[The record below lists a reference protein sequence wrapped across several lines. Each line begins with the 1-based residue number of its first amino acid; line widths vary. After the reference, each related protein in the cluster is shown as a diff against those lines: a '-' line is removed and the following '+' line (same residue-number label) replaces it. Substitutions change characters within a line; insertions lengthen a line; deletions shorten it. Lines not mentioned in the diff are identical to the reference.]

1 MQAGMR
7 TMVMMD
13 RIWGNPIIL
22 PSGGASPHPMIARL
36 RQKGNIL
43 RTYTI
48 NGWCVVSHEDVKAL
62 LRDTRLSSEVFRST
76 LIQVVIRSAAQG
88 LITPIIDYPNIVNLD
103 APDHTRLRKLVA
115 RSFTSRFVQS
125 LTPKISAL
133 VSELLDNAEG
143 TAEIEVMDSLAKPL
157 PAIVI
162 AEMLGVP
169 TEERHYFEQWSAA
182 LIKYTEIL
190 NADAIHEAVLGDLA
204 MRTYLQDLVEAKRT
218 SPGQDLISAL
228 IEAEEDGDKLDIEE
242 LLSLC
247 TILLVAGHETTTRL
261 IGSCLCLLLQHPDQ
275 LAEVRSDRSLLKNAI
290 EEALRL
296 EPPLLSLTRLV
307 PETFEYKGHVF
318 KKGQLILLSIAG
330 ANRDPKVTP
339 SPDAFNIHRE
349 AFEHVSFGHGIHL
362 CLGMP
367 LARLEAEVALNQLLD
382 RFPYL
387 TLPEQDLVWSD
398 SPFFRGLERLTV
410 RVTPLKNLPD
420 NN

>member
-1 MQAGMR
+1 MQAGMQ
-7 TMVMMD
+7 TMMMMD
-13 RIWGNPIIL
+13 RLWGNPIID
-22 PSGGASPHPMIARL
+22 PSGESSPYPLIARL
-36 RQKGNIL
+36 RPKGNIL
-43 RTYTI
+43 RTYMI
-48 NGWCVVSHEDVKAL
+48 NGWCVISHEDVKTL
-62 LRDTRLSSEVFRST
+62 LRDKRLSSEVFNSA
-76 LIQVVIRSAAQG
+76 LIRRVIRSAAQG
-88 LITPIIDYPNIVNLD
+88 LVTPLIDYPNIVNVD
-103 APDHTRLRKLVA
+103 PPDHTRLRKLA
-115 RSFTSRFVQS
+115 AQSFTSRFVQS
-125 LTPKISAL
+125 LRPKIDTL
-133 VSELLDNAEG
+133 VSELLDDVEGAAEF
-143 TAEIEVMDSLAKPL
+143 EVVDSLAKPL

-169 TEERHYFEQWSAA
+169 AEERHYFVQWSAA
-182 LIKYTEIL
+182 LIKYAEIL

-204 MRTYLQDLVEAKRT
+204 IRTYLQELVDAKRT

-228 IEAEEDGDKLDIEE
+228 IEAEEDGDKLNIEE

-261 IGSCLCLLLQHPDQ
+261 ISSCLWLLLQHPDQ
-275 LAEVRSDRSLLKNAI
+275 LMEVRSDRSLLKNAI

-307 PETFEYKGHVF
+307 PETFEYKGHAF

-339 SPDAFNIHRE
+339 SPETFNIHRE

-382 RFPYL
+382 RFPDL

-398 SPFFRGLERLTV
+398 SPFFRGLEQLTV
-410 RVTPLKNLPD
+410 RATPLKKLPD